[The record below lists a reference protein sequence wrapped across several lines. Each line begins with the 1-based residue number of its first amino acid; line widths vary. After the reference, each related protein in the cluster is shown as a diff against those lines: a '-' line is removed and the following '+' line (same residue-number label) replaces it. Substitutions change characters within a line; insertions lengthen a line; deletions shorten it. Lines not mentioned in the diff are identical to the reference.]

1 MEEATQ
7 SKHIIM
13 FPFMAQGHLTRFLE
27 LAYRIVHHDPS
38 FTITIV
44 NTPLNI
50 NSLRSAI
57 ANRPSQ
63 PSQIH
68 LKSLPFNSSDHGLPP
83 NSENTNTI
91 HPSQIPLLI
100 KACASFEASFRQFI
114 SDVISSERNP
124 LVCIV
129 SDGFMRWAGDVAK
142 SFGIF
147 SYLFISGAYGS
158 AAAISV
164 VRNLPHLNT
173 VDGGTHD
180 EFLVPSFPETCRFR
194 LMELTPRIRAIDG
207 NDDFSKLFKQGDS
220 SLPEYNGVLCNTVK
234 EIEPLGLEVLRNYFK
249 LPVWSVGPLIP
260 LNLLI
265 KNTGSDTST
274 GITSQRSGKKLG
286 IDPKYCMEW
295 LDSHPTRSVLYVS
308 FGSENAISVTQMI
321 ELAKGLEESKKPF
334 IWVIRPPIGFDPKSD
349 FQPDWLPSGFVDR
362 VSKQGL
368 VVTGWAPQLE
378 ILCHQSTGAFL
389 SHCGWNSVLES
400 LSQGV
405 PMIGW
410 PLGGEQGY
418 NAKMLEEEMGVSV
431 VLARWADTRITKEEV
446 SRVINIVLDKT
457 EGGKGDV
464 MRKKATEVGELMR
477 ASVEINKGSYYDA
490 MDDFLT
496 RCFSI

>member
-7 SKHIIM
+7 TKHIIM

-57 ANRPSQ
+57 ANRPSP

-68 LKSLPFNSSDHGLPP
+68 LKSFPFNSSDHGLPP

-100 KACASFEASFRQFI
+100 KACASFEAPFRQFI
-114 SDVISSERNP
+114 SEVVSSERNP

-147 SYLFISGAYGS
+147 SYLFISGAYSGV
-158 AAAISV
+158 AYISV
-164 VRNLPHLNT
+164 IQNLPHLNMA
-173 VDGGTHD
+173 DGGTHD
-180 EFLVPSFPETCRFR
+180 EFSVPGFPESCRFTST
-194 LMELTPRIRAIDG
+194 ELTPRVRAIDG
-207 NDDFSKLFKQGDS
+207 KDELSRAFKRGS
-220 SLPEYNGVLCNTVK
+220 SYEYNGVLCNTVK
-234 EIEPLGLEVLRNYFK
+234 EIEPLGLEAMRNYFK
-249 LPVWSVGPLIP
+249 LPVWCVGPLIP
-260 LNLLI
+260 LKLLI
-265 KNTGSDTST
+265 KNMSLDTSM
-274 GITSQRSGKKLG
+274 GVTSQRSGKKLG

-295 LDSHPTRSVLYVS
+295 LDSHQTRSVVYIS
-308 FGSENAISVTQMI
+308 FGSENAISESQMM
-321 ELAKGLEESKKPF
+321 ELANGLEESKKPF
-334 IWVIRPPIGFDPKSD
+334 IWVIRPPIGFDPKGD
-349 FQPDWLPSGFVDR
+349 FQPEWLPSGFVDR

-405 PMIGW
+405 PIIGW

-418 NAKMLEEEMGVSV
+418 NAKMLAEELGVSV
-431 VLARWADTRITKEEV
+431 VLARWSDTRIGKEEV
-446 SRVINIVLDKT
+446 SRVINMVLDKT

-464 MRKKATEVGELMR
+464 LRKKASEVEELMR
-477 ASVEINKGSYYDA
+477 KAIEINKGSYYDA
-490 MDDFLT
+490 MNNFLT